1 MKKLNGDG
9 EENDDVQLYFTL
21 HLFIHRLIEVRVQ
34 DFVAAAMV
42 TPGGTLCLAP
52 TGNPL
57 WSLLKG
63 RFETVFA
70 WFWFKARKVLD
81 CFCPA
86 QD

>member
-1 MKKLNGDG
+1 MKTLNGDG

-21 HLFIHRLIEVRVQ
+21 HLFIHRLIEARAQ
-34 DFVAAAMV
+34 DFEAAIV

-63 RFETVFA
+63 RFETPFV
-70 WFWFKARKVLD
+70 WFWFKARKVLET
-81 CFCPA
+81 A
-86 QD
+86 QA